1 MLEEQVS
8 CNEGGG
14 IRERLI
20 AYLQRT
26 WNEYNVLLSS
36 PTRFRLCSTPHRKKS
51 LSEPIRNTTDN
62 NSFSI
67 SPATDTHTQLTSP
80 GNSIPTNDS
89 RESKPFTFPASTAHL
104 VASAPAICARPKLR
118 VGRCQNSPRRCRP
131 RFLHDLGGLLSDLG
145 RCLRMSMS
153 GSRGWLCQSCWVL
166 VMVCQGSRA
175 SGS

>member
-1 MLEEQVS
+1 MRGWS
-8 CNEGGG
+8 RAGGG
-14 IRERLI
+14 LE
-20 AYLQRT
+20 T
-26 WNEYNVLLSS
+26 
-36 PTRFRLCSTPHRKKS
+36 STMSCCHPPLTFVYVVPLTEKKS
-51 LSEPIRNTTDN
+51 LSGPIRNTTDN
-62 NSFSI
+62 NSFSL

-80 GNSIPTNDS
+80 GNSTHTNNS

-131 RFLHDLGGLLSDLG
+131 RFLHDLGGRLSDLG

-166 VMVCQGSRA
+166 VTVCQRSWA